1 VKRQHGRGQRVRDD
15 PADRGRW
22 GLLALVT
29 AVFMLNAVSVLSVAP
44 LAPLFRDA
52 LGLTRAQV
60 GLFLSSVYLGGVLMS
75 LPAGWLTERLGV
87 RATLSAGL
95 ALTGVMV
102 GLAAWSRGFP
112 AMP

>member
-1 VKRQHGRGQRVRDD
+1 
-15 PADRGRW
+15 
-22 GLLALVT
+22 
-29 AVFMLNAVSVLSVAP
+29 
-44 LAPLFRDA
+44 
-52 LGLTRAQV
+52 
-60 GLFLSSVYLGGVLMS
+60 MS